1 MATSEERTLEDAIV
15 SAAASLP
22 FITANS
28 VPVRNWDDQDNAR
41 ALPCVMA
48 RVYPRSRVA
57 PNADF
62 YRMQCD
68 VIVARHRGDDPDQ
81 ATTDQIYN
89 EIADWSYARGSSIS
103 FGDDKTLVGVGSG
116 SDAFVRASN
125 GDGQAWTFSARVKP
139 ADSGTQTILMAGDY
153 GSGGWVEFDI
163 VNNKFR
169 VRYGDT
175 TGYLQ
180 LDAGTVPT
188 GSWSHVL
195 CTFDGGTTG
204 DDVADI
210 SDYYSRF
217 SFWVNG
223 VSVSPLES
231 NGNDGYTGSVG
242 STYFILGGTNTG
254 QYLQEGFV
262 VGDVAVW
269 DSDESANAADIYF
282 GGAAQDLSTLSSAPQ
297 HYYRFRDRATP
308 AAISDTMGGKDL
320 VGAGFVAGDYAEGF
334 NTIGFDVDGITY
346 NDGVEDLQDSIH
358 SRGVSFD
365 IYDTI
370 A

>member
-1 MATSEERTLEDAIV
+1 MATSEERTLEDAIITAV
-15 SAAASLP
+15 ASLP

-89 EIADWSYARGSSIS
+89 EITDWAHGIDAVAD
-103 FGDDKTLVGVGSG
+103 
-116 SDAFVRASN
+116 
-125 GDGQAWTFSARVKP
+125 FSA
-139 ADSGTQTILMAGDY
+139 
-153 GSGGWVEFDI
+153 
-163 VNNKFR
+163 
-169 VRYGDT
+169 
-175 TGYLQ
+175 
-180 LDAGTVPT
+180 
-188 GSWSHVL
+188 
-195 CTFDGGTTG
+195 
-204 DDVADI
+204 
-210 SDYYSRF
+210 
-217 SFWVNG
+217 
-223 VSVSPLES
+223 
-231 NGNDGYTGSVG
+231 
-242 STYFILGGTNTG
+242 
-254 QYLQEGFV
+254 
-262 VGDVAVW
+262 
-269 DSDESANAADIYF
+269 
-282 GGAAQDLSTLSSAPQ
+282 
-297 HYYRFRDRATP
+297 
-308 AAISDTMGGKDL
+308 
-320 VGAGFVAGDYAEGF
+320 
-334 NTIGFDVDGITY
+334 DGITY